1 MSNKVYKI
9 NGIEY
14 KLKDK
19 YTLKDWG
26 NILKILSAF
35 DPNNIQNSIIILL
48 TEDKIKDLLS
58 LILNKPIEGEIYEDD
73 FETINRVIQ
82 DFFSRK
88 KSLIK
93 NITSHSAT

>member
-1 MSNKVYKI
+1 MNNKVYKI

-48 TEDKIKDLLS
+48 TEDKIKDLLA

-93 NITSHSAT
+93 NTTSHSAT